1 MTLVGLDAERGHS
14 RNLTVKETGRTPGLD
29 RARDASVF
37 KAFSGTLG
45 RPLPPAGGGDWVELG
60 C

>member
-1 MTLVGLDAERGHS
+1 MQKGGIREMSQSNRQAERLGWNRS
-14 RNLTVKETGRTPGLD
+14 GPEMLGVC
-29 RARDASVF
+29 

-45 RPLPPAGGGDWVELG
+45 RPLPPAGGGDGVELG